1 MMDSEL
7 SREIER
13 VRVVSLETCLRRF
26 EDFEPSEDCEVE
38 EVVEVVNAYG
48 VDGIGEYMA
57 LMLVNR
63 TCFVRAGIVV
73 VVSVREG
80 PPGL

>member
-1 MMDSEL
+1 MDSEL
-7 SREIER
+7 SKEIGR

-26 EDFEPSEDCEVE
+26 ECFEPSEDCEVEE

-73 VVSVREG
+73 V
-80 PPGL
+80 